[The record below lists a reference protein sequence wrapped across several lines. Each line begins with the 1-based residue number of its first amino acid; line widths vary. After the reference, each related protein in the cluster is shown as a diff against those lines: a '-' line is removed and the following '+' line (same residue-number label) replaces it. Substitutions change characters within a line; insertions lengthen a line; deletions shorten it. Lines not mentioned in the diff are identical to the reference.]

1 MYKSLRMKFK
11 QALNK
16 KTSENFQKFLML
28 YDVRSVILN
37 G

>member
-11 QALNK
+11 QVLNK

-28 YDVRSVILN
+28 YDIKSVILDR
-37 G
+37 